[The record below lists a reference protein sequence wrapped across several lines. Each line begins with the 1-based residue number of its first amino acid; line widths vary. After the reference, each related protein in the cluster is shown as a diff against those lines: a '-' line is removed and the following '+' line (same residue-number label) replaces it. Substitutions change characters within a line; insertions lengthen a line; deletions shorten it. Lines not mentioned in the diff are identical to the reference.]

1 MGLIFK
7 YLNLEIVIMFQWFTY
22 AWNYTILFTGLS
34 RCYNEYQT
42 GQIQLNELV
51 DILIPKIAKCGS
63 VAIKF
68 CQWIAPKME
77 LILIDEEQF
86 YESTYE
92 KPRWLKKLEVFLED
106 CPEHE
111 LSYTLRQYEDIFGET
126 LTDKYHII
134 HTLGSGSIGQVYLIK
149 DKETGAKHVL
159 KIQHPDIDY
168 QISYF
173 EVMYSV
179 VSRLPKFHNIF
190 LQIPFNIHD
199 FIDSFREQSDFVRE
213 ANNLLRMKDI
223 YKDNDKVQI
232 PELISVS
239 KTILIM
245 DYLEGKSFDDLDMSE
260 TQKIKAYAL
269 FYLFTRN
276 NILIE
281 NFNHG
286 DLHQGNW
293 KVTKDLQL
301 IVYDFGF
308 CWSIPRDKS
317 SMIEKSL
324 NTFEGTCLENISKQ
338 LSAICDLMYDLLI
351 HDSFSDKTQ
360 LKQDITDHVDNSEMV
375 NPDNRGI
382 VTSPIST
389 IKLLNSFITKYP
401 ERNIKINSHL
411 IQFLIIFIQIQK
423 NCMRYGY
430 ASSEGYNYPSTRIF
444 KERYMDSLNICQ
456 TYNIFP
462 KYAKYI
468 EDKLKGL
475 NLKRTSI
482 FDSINFPDNL
492 RELAISNS

>member
-1 MGLIFK
+1 
-7 YLNLEIVIMFQWFTY
+7 MFQWFTY
-22 AWNYTILFTGLS
+22 AWNYTILFTCLS

-42 GQIQLNELV
+42 DQIQLNELV

-77 LILIDEEQF
+77 LILLDEKQF
-86 YESTYE
+86 YEPTYE

-111 LSYTLRQYEDIFGET
+111 LSYTLRQYEDVFGET
-126 LTDKYHII
+126 LTDRYHII
-134 HTLGSGSIGQVYLIK
+134 HTLGSGSIGQVYLLK
-149 DKETGAKHVL
+149 DKNTGTKRVL

-173 EVMYSV
+173 EAMYSV
-179 VSRLPKFHNIF
+179 VSRIPQLRDIF

-199 FIDSFREQSDFVRE
+199 FINSFREQSDFVRE

-223 YKDNDKVQI
+223 YKDNDKVKI

-239 KTILIM
+239 QTILIM
-245 DYLEGKSFDDLDMSE
+245 DYLEGKSFDELDMSE
-260 TQKIKAYAL
+260 TQKIKAYAI

-301 IVYDFGF
+301 IIYDFGF
-308 CWSIPRDKS
+308 CWSIPRENIG
-317 SMIEKSL
+317 MVEKSL
-324 NTFEGTCLENISKQ
+324 NTFEGTCQENIANQ
-338 LSAICDLMYDLLI
+338 LAGICDLMYELLI

-360 LKQDITDHVDNSEMV
+360 LKQDIRNHVDTTIDRS
-375 NPDNRGI
+375 DRGI

-456 TYNIFP
+456 TYDIFP

-468 EDKLKGL
+468 EDKLAVL
-475 NLKRTSI
+475 DLTRTTI
-482 FDSINFPDNL
+482 FDSISFPENL
-492 RELAISNS
+492 RGLALSNS